1 MAVHIRLSRAG
12 AKKRP
17 FYRIIVAD
25 HRSPRGGRFL
35 ENIGTYDPTREPVHL
50 EIDAARLTYWRSNG
64 ALPSAT
70 VGHLIKRHAKLASEG
85 ASSAAAG
92 GAKEPASSASHRASP
107 DQAK

>member
-35 ENIGTYDPTREPVHL
+35 ENIGTYDPTQQPEHFTLDQERFS
-50 EIDAARLTYWRSNG
+50 YWRSQG
-64 ALPSAT
+64 ALPSPT
-70 VGHLIKRHAKLASEG
+70 VDRLVKRQARIVVAPPPEPG
-85 ASSAAAG
+85 AA
-92 GAKEPASSASHRASP
+92 
-107 DQAK
+107 

>member
-25 HRSPRGGRFL
+25 QRSPRGGRFL

-50 EIDAARLTYWRSNG
+50 AINEGRLAYWRSHG
-64 ALPSAT
+64 AVPSAT
-70 VGHLIKRHAKLASEG
+70 VDRLIKRRAKLAALAEVD
-85 ASSAAAG
+85 APSAAPRG
-92 GAKEPASSASHRASP
+92 ETPEQVK
-107 DQAK
+107 

>member
-25 HRSPRGGRFL
+25 HRCPRGGRFL
-35 ENIGTYDPTREPVHL
+35 ENIGTYDPTRDPVHL
-50 EIDAARLTYWRSNG
+50 AIDQERLTFWRARG

-70 VGHLIKRHAKLASEG
+70 VDRLIKRQARIV
-85 ASSAAAG
+85 AAAESTS
-92 GAKEPASSASHRASP
+92 AMAVPSAST
-107 DQAK
+107 

>member
-1 MAVHIRLSRAG
+1 MAVHIRLSRIG

-35 ENIGTYDPTREPVHL
+35 ENIGTYDPASEPVKFT
-50 EIDAARLTYWRSNG
+50 IDQERLTYWRSHG

-70 VGHLIKRHAKLASEG
+70 LDRLIKRQG
-85 ASSAAAG
+85 RVVAAAQP
-92 GAKEPASSASHRASP
+92 K
-107 DQAK
+107 

>member
-35 ENIGTYDPTREPVHL
+35 ENIGTYDPTQQPEHFSLDQERFS
-50 EIDAARLTYWRSNG
+50 YWRSQG
-64 ALPSAT
+64 ALPSPT
-70 VGHLIKRHAKLASEG
+70 VDRLVKRQARIAVAPPPEAG
-85 ASSAAAG
+85 AA
-92 GAKEPASSASHRASP
+92 
-107 DQAK
+107 